1 MYCPHDE
8 SHGQALYTLGDRLPR
23 RAHAPFS
30 QETAVTL
37 HTVSAPAHPEPQGR
51 PLRRGD
57 TLYYSGDSSTSLYR
71 LESGL
76 LRAVR
81 LTPQGRNL
89 TVRHIHP
96 GDIFGEEALQGL
108 PRSHQVIA
116 LSDAVVS
123 PLHVAHLSGEALW
136 QVARSLG
143 AQLQRVMS
151 DGVHIQDGELRERI
165 ARYLL
170 NLADSSLGASHK
182 DGLRSVRVTHEL
194 IAEGTGATRES
205 VSKLIGEMRDDGLL
219 SPAYR
224 CITLTDE
231 AALRAMAGTV

>member
-1 MYCPHDE
+1 MTMQP
-8 SHGQALYTLGDRLPR
+8 
-23 RAHAPFS
+23 
-30 QETAVTL
+30 
-37 HTVSAPAHPEPQGR
+37 VSASFTNSASELPASELHGR
-51 PLRRGD
+51 PIRRGD
-57 TLYYSGDSSTSLYR
+57 TLYYAGDLSQSLYQ

-89 TVRHIHP
+89 TVRHIRP
-96 GDIFGEEALQGL
+96 GDIFGEEALHGL
-108 PRSHQVIA
+108 SRTHQVIA
-116 LSDAVVS
+116 LTDAS
-123 PLHVAHLSGEALW
+123 IRPIHLQLLSGEELW
-136 QVARSLG
+136 QVTRSLS
-143 AQLQRVMS
+143 AQLQRVMT

-170 NLADSSLGASHK
+170 NLSDSSLGGRHAS
-182 DGLRSVRVTHEL
+182 GQAFVRATHEL

-224 CITLTDE
+224 CITLTAEQD
-231 AALRAMAGTV
+231 LRKLAGLS